1 MYIPRVVYFGMKNA
15 PPFFQRIMAK
25 EFQIL
30 TQHYEPYLSNYLD
43 DWIIVT
49 LGGEEG
55 LILHRQITHN
65 FLDLLQK
72 RLYFLKLGKCK
83 FEKSSIEFLGWMITP
98 DGITVDPSKV
108 SGLAHWPQR
117 LQNVKEL

>member
-1 MYIPRVVYFGMKNA
+1 MTP
-15 PPFFQRIMAK
+15 
-25 EFQIL
+25 
-30 TQHYEPYLSNYLD
+30 
-43 DWIIVT
+43 
-49 LGGEEG
+49 GGEEG

-98 DGITVDPSKV
+98 DGITVDSSKV
-108 SGLAHWPQR
+108 SGLAHWLQR
-117 LQNVKEL
+117 LQNVKELQYTLGILGYQCPFIQGYA